1 MQADRS
7 GLRGFLY
14 ESERLDLS
22 LSFSGSLPVN
32 SQDND
37 TREAMDDL
45 DLLLEAGPTLQYTLY
60 ENDTQRL
67 RVDIPIRAAFS
78 LGISFLIT
86 RAGQRMAFIL

>member
-1 MQADRS
+1 
-7 GLRGFLY
+7 
-14 ESERLDLS
+14 
-22 LSFSGSLPVN
+22 
-32 SQDND
+32 
-37 TREAMDDL
+37 MDDL